1 MKVTYSEIIMDTIT
15 VFQVAGSIPPDVCAI
30 RLDGTVYDLV
40 PAYGGE
46 SITLAIQGAHDM
58 NGKEVDFLTKEDV
71 IKNDVAETDFR
82 ADDSNDR
89 RE

>member
-15 VFQVAGSIPPDVCAI
+15 VFQVAGSIPPDACAI

-46 SITLAIQGAHDM
+46 SITLAIQGTHDM
-58 NGKEVDFLTKEDV
+58 NGKEIDFQAKEDV
-71 IKNDVAETDFR
+71 
-82 ADDSNDR
+82 
-89 RE
+89 

>member
-15 VFQVAGSIPPDVCAI
+15 IFQVAGSIPPDACAI
-30 RLDGTVYDLV
+30 SLDGTVYDLV

-58 NGKEVDFLTKEDV
+58 NGKEIDFQAKEDV
-71 IKNDVAETDFR
+71 
-82 ADDSNDR
+82 
-89 RE
+89 